1 MEVVKDACIVD
12 DVIKFNSIYYVLM
25 KVRKAAEVE
34 IGYGWIHIVAWMD
47 G

>member
-12 DVIKFNSIYYVLM
+12 DVIKFNSIYYMLM
-25 KVRKAAEVE
+25 KVLKEVEVE
-34 IGYGWIHIVAWMD
+34 IRYGWIHIVAWMD